1 MESAL
6 RGSGER
12 EEGWASRPSSAS
24 SPTHLEDSRTMLVYD
39 SLVTIGMP
47 LHEVQ
52 GNDAEPCGRPQGVG
66 AQVARS
72 S

>member
-1 MESAL
+1 
-6 RGSGER
+6 
-12 EEGWASRPSSAS
+12 
-24 SPTHLEDSRTMLVYD
+24 MLVYD